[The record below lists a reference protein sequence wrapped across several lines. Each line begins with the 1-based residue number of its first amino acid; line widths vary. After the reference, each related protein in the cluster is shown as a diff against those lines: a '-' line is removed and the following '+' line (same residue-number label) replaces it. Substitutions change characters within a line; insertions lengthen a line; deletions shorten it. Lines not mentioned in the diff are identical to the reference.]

1 MNKSDTSAIASEG
14 AAPVTWVVLQGTLEE
29 GVLPDPKLVPQCYH
43 DRDPYGEYVYF
54 AASDDSAITQT
65 EAGKRISVL
74 DYRCLAEVRVTFETD
89 LVEQG
94 LSDIAWC
101 AQDHAEQGEAFLCEI
116 WPSWQEVRL
125 VDVAES
131 MFPPGQDFVMAR
143 SVLSVEDAQAA
154 WVEVT
159 RIEADQ
165 PSEMALTFC
174 RVDSDR
180 LLEIKVVLKD
190 DQVLIDMIAEMWRR
204 LVARYGALPY
214 TTLSGAERIEPDL
227 DEEFDM
233 IGEVSG
239 EA

>member
-1 MNKSDTSAIASEG
+1 MNKSDTSTIASDV
-14 AAPVTWVVLQGTLEE
+14 AAPVTWVVVQGTLEE
-29 GVLPDPKLVPQCYH
+29 GAMPEPKLVPQCYH

-54 AASDDSAITQT
+54 AASDDSAIAET
-65 EAGKRISVL
+65 ETGNLISVL
-74 DYRCLAEVRVTFETD
+74 DYRCLAEVRVTFEAD

-101 AQDHAEQGEAFLCEI
+101 AEDHVEQGEAFISEI
-116 WPSWQEVRL
+116 WPSWQDVRL

-143 SVLSVEDAQAA
+143 SVLSVDEGQAA
-154 WVEVT
+154 WIEVT

-174 RVDSDR
+174 RVESDR

-190 DQVLIDMIAEMWRR
+190 DQVMIDTIAEMWRR

-214 TTLSGAERIEPDL
+214 ALLSGAERIEPDL
-227 DEEFDM
+227 DDAYDM